1 MNEPF
6 DFDREPPQRRRKRGM
21 TPERFA
27 VWLSIILGLAAI
39 AGGIWAFALKIHERQ
54 EDRKIQ
60 EDRVRRWE
68 QEKREHEEAKE
79 RDRQELQRLEEER
92 HRQEQE
98 HEDFMRRVRKA
109 AEDAR
114 KALNR

>member
-6 DFDREPPQRRRKRGM
+6 DFDREPPRRQRKRGM

-54 EDRKIQ
+54 EDRKIMEDEERYRQ
-60 EDRVRRWE
+60 REDRERRE
-68 QEKREHEEAKE
+68 AEENDRRE
-79 RDRQELQRLEEER
+79 RRRMEEER
-92 HRQEQE
+92 RRGEQE
-98 HEDFMRRVRKA
+98 HEDFMRRTRKA

-114 KALNR
+114 KALGP